1 LDETELVIDKCEFSN
16 NLTYFI
22 IRDHD
27 DSSFQVSNTKFLNNS
42 SGVFCGEGGTSDS
55 SYFEECT
62 FSNNT
67 AYGEFKTFYKIRS
80 RLTFKNCSWGDST
93 YTKSDF
99 ENFRFIA
106 TSAPNA
112 TGSIFG
118 EGSLTMIV
126 AILALALSAACMG
139 VTLSM
144 KKKLVPVA
152 ANQAESE
159 NE

>member
-1 LDETELVIDKCEFSN
+1 MS
-16 NLTYFI
+16 
-22 IRDHD
+22 
-27 DSSFQVSNTKFLNNS
+27 
-42 SGVFCGEGGTSDS
+42 
-55 SYFEECT
+55 
-62 FSNNT
+62 
-67 AYGEFKTFYKIRS
+67 
-80 RLTFKNCSWGDST
+80 DST
-93 YTKSDF
+93 YYDRDLMKFVDTD
-99 ENFRFIA
+99 
-106 TSAPNA
+106 APNGA
-112 TGSIFG
+112 ASIFG

>member
-1 LDETELVIDKCEFSN
+1 MS
-16 NLTYFI
+16 
-22 IRDHD
+22 
-27 DSSFQVSNTKFLNNS
+27 
-42 SGVFCGEGGTSDS
+42 
-55 SYFEECT
+55 
-62 FSNNT
+62 
-67 AYGEFKTFYKIRS
+67 
-80 RLTFKNCSWGDST
+80 DST
-93 YTKSDF
+93 YYDRDLMKFVDTD
-99 ENFRFIA
+99 
-106 TSAPNA
+106 APNA

-126 AILALALSAACMG
+126 AILALALSAASMG

>member
-1 LDETELVIDKCEFSN
+1 MGN
-16 NLTYFI
+16 
-22 IRDHD
+22 
-27 DSSFQVSNTKFLNNS
+27 
-42 SGVFCGEGGTSDS
+42 
-55 SYFEECT
+55 
-62 FSNNT
+62 
-67 AYGEFKTFYKIRS
+67 
-80 RLTFKNCSWGDST
+80 ST
-93 YTKSDF
+93 YDGLEHIKFVDCK
-99 ENFRFIA
+99 N
-106 TSAPNA
+106 APNQKA